1 MQQNTK
7 NDTTLIVPA
16 AGGSSRYPGMRPK
29 WMLTH
34 PDGKMMIEK
43 VLEEFNYESYKKT
56 FIVILQEHCEKFEAD
71 IILKQ
76 AFNESIEIF
85 ILENKTGSCPET
97 VFETITKNNISGQ
110 IVIKDTD
117 CIVKTDSV
125 LNKSCIVGMQ
135 VSAKSDVTNIQNKS
149 FIVKNDNNI
158 VQDIVEKSIVSNN
171 ICLGVYS
178 FSTSDFVSAYTE
190 ILGSNVAFDTKEL
203 YVSHIISYLILD
215 RNAIFEY
222 VEAKKYVDWGTLNEW
237 TKEKEK
243 HKTYIFDIDGVMLK
257 NYGKYG
263 SKNWK
268 NTFEPIQE
276 NFELVKRLSKNNEII
291 FMTSRPEEC
300 VVQFKDYLKLQGIKY
315 KTIITSCN
323 HSKRLIVNDFAPTNP
338 YPSCESISVKR
349 DSILKSYLA

>member
-7 NDTTLIVPA
+7 NNTTLIVPA

-85 ILENKTGSCPET
+85 ILENKTSSCPET
-97 VFETITKNNISGQ
+97 VFKTITSNNISGQ

-117 CIVKTDSV
+117 CIVKTDNI
-125 LNKSCIVGMQ
+125 LNKSFIVGMQ
-135 VSAKSDVTNIQNKS
+135 VSVNSDVTNIQNKS

-178 FSTSDFVSAYTE
+178 FTTSDFLSAYNE

-203 YVSHIISYLILD
+203 YVSHIISYLILAK
-215 RNAIFEY
+215 NAIFEY
-222 VEAKKYVDWGTLNEW
+222 VEAKKYVDWGTLKEW

-263 SKNWK
+263 SRNWK
-268 NTFEPIQE
+268 NTFEPIYE
-276 NFELVKRLSKNNEII
+276 NFELVKNLSKNNEII
-291 FMTSRPEEC
+291 FMTSRPEEYIIK
-300 VVQFKDYLKLQGIKY
+300 FKKYLKEQCIDY
-315 KTIITSCN
+315 KVIITGCN
-323 HSKRLIVNDFAPTNP
+323 HSKRILINDFASTNP
-338 YPSCESISVKR
+338 YPSCEGISIKR
-349 DSILKSYLA
+349 DSKLFNYI